1 VGGNAFAS
9 YQYPNNITVDNGLV
23 YAFDASQRIQG
34 DLHIGAGGAAIGST
48 FDAPWENFA
57 EPNFPKALFIDG
69 LVTGTGN
76 LTVQDKG
83 EQTGNAWNTSCAV
96 FTSQGTAAQN
106 TYSGTVTVIPFIISG
121 SGGSYLYLVGT
132 NALANAT
139 ITLAGNNLPGSARMG
154 ISTLLFGNGN
164 VDGPGYVTIGGL
176 AGSGS
181 LLLADTILF
190 TGGAGYSNGIP
201 VALTVG
207 YNNSSTTYSGVMS
220 GPGSLIKVGAGTL
233 TLTGANT
240 YTGNTTVNGGIL
252 RVAQATLATTSTV
265 SIASGAKLQLDFG
278 GNNQIGALLLNGVS
292 QPNGT
297 YNAANTPAYLAGTGS
312 LVIGTTIASNP
323 TNITFSVSGSTLS
336 LSWPS
341 DHLGWILQS
350 NSVGLTATGSWFNYP
365 ANGSVDVTNVNI
377 TIDHTTPKVF
387 FRMVK
392 P

>member
-1 VGGNAFAS
+1 
-9 YQYPNNITVDNGLV
+9 
-23 YAFDASQRIQG
+23 
-34 DLHIGAGGAAIGST
+34 
-48 FDAPWENFA
+48 
-57 EPNFPKALFIDG
+57 
-69 LVTGTGN
+69 
-76 LTVQDKG
+76 
-83 EQTGNAWNTSCAV
+83 V

-106 TYSGTVTVIPFIISG
+106 TYSGTVTVNPFIISG

-181 LLLADTILF
+181 LLLADTVLF

-201 VALTVG
+201 VALTIG

-252 RVAQATLATTSTV
+252 RIAQATLAPSSTV
-265 SIASGAKLQLDFG
+265 SIASGAKLRLDFG
-278 GNNQIGALLLNGVS
+278 GNNQIGALMLNGVS

-297 YNAANTPAYLAGTGS
+297 YNAANTSAYIAGTGS
-312 LVIGTTIASNP
+312 LVVGTTIASNP
-323 TNITFSVSGSTLS
+323 TNITFSVSGNTLS

-350 NSVGLTATGSWFNYP
+350 NSVGLTATSSWFNYP

-377 TIDHTTPKVF
+377 TIDHTTPNVF

>member
-1 VGGNAFAS
+1 M
-9 YQYPNNITVDNGLV
+9 
-23 YAFDASQRIQG
+23 
-34 DLHIGAGGAAIGST
+34 
-48 FDAPWENFA
+48 
-57 EPNFPKALFIDG
+57 FIDG
-69 LVTGTGN
+69 LVTGSGN

-106 TYSGTVTVIPFIISG
+106 TYSGTVTVNPFIISG

-132 NALANAT
+132 NVMANAT
-139 ITLAGNNLPGSARMG
+139 ITLAGDNLPGSARMG
-154 ISTLLFGNGN
+154 ISTLLFGDGN

-240 YTGNTTVNGGIL
+240 YTGNTTVSGGTLELPNRLSLCDYYCVHQPAALKL
-252 RVAQATLATTSTV
+252 RSTSGDDQPRD
-265 SIASGAKLQLDFG
+265 SIGSERRQPAGRRLQRSTAPPY
-278 GNNQIGALLLNGVS
+278 ITS
-292 QPNGT
+292 
-297 YNAANTPAYLAGTGS
+297 TGS
-312 LVIGTTIASNP
+312 LLVQAIASNP
-323 TNITFSVSGSTLS
+323 TNITFSVSGNTLS

-350 NSVGLTATGSWFNYP
+350 NSVGLTATSSWFNYP

-377 TIDHTTPKVF
+377 TIDHTTAECVF
-387 FRMVK
+387 PDGEAVS
-392 P
+392 